1 MTFFQIEMYKFA
13 RANLLCK
20 SGATVHQCL
29 YAPISCFRKR
39 SAPKEPA
46 KGIVEAAL
54 IKVFVDKGQL
64 ISKANCQAM
73 NSSKK

>member
-39 SAPKEPA
+39 SAPKDTE

-54 IKVFVDKGQL
+54 IKVFNAKY
-64 ISKANCQAM
+64 
-73 NSSKK
+73 